1 MSDGYEAE
9 YNLEFF
15 ETRLMR
21 LDSVRISSEPIDTQ
35 HRANYYAR
43 GNNQNFRNVQLGW
56 SDVL

>member
-1 MSDGYEAE
+1 VIGTVGVGKWEVDVLMLCSISNGYEAE

-35 HRANYYAR
+35 HRAK
-43 GNNQNFRNVQLGW
+43 
-56 SDVL
+56 